1 VTVLRR
7 ILTTALMAG
16 LVAGIVV
23 SIIQYL
29 AVHPLIVEAERFEA
43 RAAAVQAAPAAART
57 ATEAATEAEPWQPQD
72 GVERTAYILL
82 ANLLTGIGFA
92 MLLGGGFAIYGG
104 RVDTV
109 RGMYWGIAGFL
120 TFALAPALGLP
131 PEPPG
136 VPAADLV
143 ARQGWWLGTVFATA
157 TGLAAV
163 VFARHPVAKAAGVM
177 VMVLPH
183 LIGAPHLAGAAATIP
198 ADLATSFVIA
208 SLATTALFWLVLG
221 AVSGAFYRRFA

>member
-1 VTVLRR
+1 MTVLRR

-29 AVHPLIVEAERFEA
+29 VVHPLIVEAERFEA
-43 RAAAVQAAPAAART
+43 RAESVQTAPDT
-57 ATEAATEAEPWQPQD
+57 GTKAEPWAPQD
-72 GVERTAYILL
+72 GTERTTYTLL

-92 MLLGGGFAIYGG
+92 MLLGGGFAVYGG
-104 RVDTV
+104 RVDTG
-109 RGMYWGIAGFL
+109 RGMLWGIAGFL
-120 TFALAPALGLP
+120 TFALAPAFGLP
-131 PEPPG
+131 PEAPG

>member
-1 VTVLRR
+1 MTVLRR

-29 AVHPLIVEAERFEA
+29 VVHPLLVEAERFEA

-72 GVERTAYILL
+72 GVERTAYTLL

-163 VFARHPVAKAAGVM
+163 VFARHPPPPPPAAPAAGGRR
-177 VMVLPH
+177 
-183 LIGAPHLAGAAATIP
+183 GAPG
-198 ADLATSFVIA
+198 
-208 SLATTALFWLVLG
+208 VLG
-221 AVSGAFYRRFA
+221 IRTPAPVPQQGWRRACSHATRWRRRRA